1 MDNQSI
7 DEETYDLSKIKS
19 FNAKEM
25 PSSPFLIFLGK
36 RRSGKSVLAEY
47 LCHQLINES
56 KVDCIFLFSKT
67 DAGFDIIKDHEARFD
82 TIDLL
87 PNIVDNFKKYNEYNK
102 IQPLKSKKIKLSC
115 ICIIDD
121 FAIELK
127 TKQFNILEYL
137 SVNGR
142 HCAYPPLNL
151 TFMILA
157 QSLTKIPRVV
167 RLNCDVIF
175 LNQISSMKELEMVTD
190 ENLFLLDS
198 SRNGKKQGRDLYHKL
213 VQSEDFQFIAVANYT
228 QNSKTFEDYIFTYKA
243 ILDKNGKFK

>member
-1 MDNQSI
+1 M
-7 DEETYDLSKIKS
+7 EETTYHLDEIKD
-19 FNAKEM
+19 FRADKL

-47 LCHQLINES
+47 LSLQLVNETR
-56 KVDCIFLFSKT
+56 VDLVFLFSKT
-67 DAGFDIIKDHEARFD
+67 DAGFETLVKDKKCRFTDIDN
-82 TIDLL
+82 L
-87 PNIVDNFKKYNEYNK
+87 PIIVDNFKLMNEYNK
-102 IQPLKSKKIKLSC
+102 IAKKSKQIRLSC
-115 ICIIDD
+115 LCIIDD
-121 FAIELK
+121 FAIEMK
-127 TKQFNILEYL
+127 TKGFNILETL

-175 LNQISSMKELEMVTD
+175 LNQIASMREMEMVTD

-198 SRNGKKQGRDLYHKL
+198 SRNGKKEGRELYHRL
-213 VQSEDFQFIAVANYT
+213 VQSEDFMFIAVCNFE
-228 QNSKTFEDYIFTYKA
+228 QNCCKFGDYIYKYKA
-243 ILDKNGKFK
+243 RLDSKGKYIIK